1 MKQSD
6 IEKDYWRYYVQI
18 PYESPV
24 KKIVVDED
32 GKTHMEYKCA
42 YPIKL
47 TQWDEYSQCAYPIL
61 TISPTLLTRRLRVDL
76 TKIPLFDY
84 VVVMC
89 IEQDMIKDMEK
100 MFSMAFREEV
110 FGVVIGKGESQEV
123 RFVFASDNDFYI
135 DKHNYVAVREILMA
149 QSFYFDPIV
158 GEDERS
164 QKLIDKA
171 IRKKLRGNN
180 RESNMESLVALVR
193 SQIPNIDW
201 NTYTYY
207 QLKIDYYTIIRIET
221 FRSIHVYKVMG
232 SDAPVPDFAEIL
244 DAHSNPLGQDVLFK
258 RNDRSQTQI

>member
-1 MKQSD
+1 MSVKD
-6 IEKDYWRYYVQI
+6 DYWRYYVEV
-18 PYESPV
+18 PYKSPV
-24 KKIVVDED
+24 SKTYKDEN
-32 GKTHMEYKCA
+32 GVEHTEYKCA
-42 YPIKL
+42 YPIRL
-47 TQWDEYSQCAYPIL
+47 IDWDEYSDIAYQL
-61 TISPTLLTRRLRVDL
+61 LSISETFLTRRLKLNLDV
-76 TKIPLFDY
+76 ISLFDY
-84 VVVMC
+84 VLLIC
-89 IEQDMIKDMEK
+89 IEQNLVKDMEK
-100 MFSMAFREEV
+100 MLSMAFREEIK
-110 FGVVIGKGESQEV
+110 GVVLTSSESQEV

-171 IRKKLRGNN
+171 IRKKLRAGN

-207 QLKIDYYTIIRIET
+207 QLKIDYYTIIRVET

-232 SDAPVPDFAEIL
+232 SDAQVPDFAEIL

-258 RNDRSQTQI
+258 KNDRSQTQI

>member
-1 MKQSD
+1 MSIKD
-6 IEKDYWRYYVQI
+6 DYWRYYVEV
-18 PYESPV
+18 PYKSPV
-24 KKIVVDED
+24 SKTYKDEN
-32 GKTHMEYKCA
+32 GVEHTEYKCA
-42 YPIKL
+42 YPIRL
-47 TQWDEYSQCAYPIL
+47 IDWDEYSDIAYQL
-61 TISPTLLTRRLRVDL
+61 LSISETFLTRRLKLNLDV
-76 TKIPLFDY
+76 ISLFDY
-84 VVVMC
+84 VLLIC
-89 IEQDMIKDMEK
+89 IEQNLVKDMEK
-100 MFSMAFREEV
+100 MLSMAFREEIK
-110 FGVVIGKGESQEV
+110 GVVLTSSESQEV

-193 SQIPNIDW
+193 SQIPSIDW

>member
-1 MKQSD
+1 MSVKD
-6 IEKDYWRYYVQI
+6 DYWRYYVEV
-18 PYESPV
+18 PYKSPV
-24 KKIVVDED
+24 SKTYKDEN
-32 GKTHMEYKCA
+32 GVEHTEYKCA
-42 YPIKL
+42 YPIRL
-47 TQWDEYSQCAYPIL
+47 IDWDEYSDIAYQL
-61 TISPTLLTRRLRVDL
+61 LSISETFLTRRLKLNLDV
-76 TKIPLFDY
+76 ISLFDY
-84 VVVMC
+84 VLLIC
-89 IEQDMIKDMEK
+89 IEQNLVKDMEK
-100 MFSMAFREEV
+100 MLSMAFREEIK
-110 FGVVIGKGESQEV
+110 GVVLTSSESQEV

-135 DKHNYVAVREILMA
+135 DKHHYVAVREILMA

-171 IRKKLRGNN
+171 IRKKLRAGN

-207 QLKIDYYTIIRIET
+207 QLKIDYYTIIRVET

>member
-1 MKQSD
+1 MSIKD
-6 IEKDYWRYYVQI
+6 DYWRYYVEV
-18 PYESPV
+18 PYKSPV
-24 KKIVVDED
+24 SKTYKDEN
-32 GKTHMEYKCA
+32 GVEHTEYKCA
-42 YPIKL
+42 YPIRL
-47 TQWDEYSQCAYPIL
+47 IDWDEYSDIAYQL
-61 TISPTLLTRRLRVDL
+61 LSISETFLTRRLKLNLDV
-76 TKIPLFDY
+76 ISLFDY
-84 VVVMC
+84 VLLIC
-89 IEQDMIKDMEK
+89 IEQNLVKDMEK
-100 MFSMAFREEV
+100 MLSMAFREEIK
-110 FGVVIGKGESQEV
+110 GVVLTSSESQEV

-201 NTYTYY
+201 NNYTYY
-207 QLKIDYYTIIRIET
+207 QLKIDYYTIIKVET

>member
-1 MKQSD
+1 MSVKD
-6 IEKDYWRYYVQI
+6 DYWRYYVEV
-18 PYESPV
+18 PYKSPV
-24 KKIVVDED
+24 SKTYKDEN
-32 GKTHMEYKCA
+32 GVEHTEYKCA
-42 YPIKL
+42 YPIRL
-47 TQWDEYSQCAYPIL
+47 TDWDEYSDIAYQL
-61 TISPTLLTRRLRVDL
+61 LSISETFLTRRLKLNLDV
-76 TKIPLFDY
+76 ISLFDY
-84 VVVMC
+84 VLLIC
-89 IEQDMIKDMEK
+89 IEQNLVKDMEK
-100 MFSMAFREEV
+100 MLSMAFREEIK
-110 FGVVIGKGESQEV
+110 GVVLTSSESQEV

-171 IRKKLRGNN
+171 VRKKLRAGN

-207 QLKIDYYTIIRIET
+207 QLKIDYYTIIRVET

>member
-1 MKQSD
+1 MSVKD
-6 IEKDYWRYYVQI
+6 DYWRYYVEV
-18 PYESPV
+18 PYKSPV
-24 KKIVVDED
+24 SKTYKDEN
-32 GKTHMEYKCA
+32 GVEHTEYKCA
-42 YPIKL
+42 YPIRL
-47 TQWDEYSQCAYPIL
+47 VDWDEYSDIAYQL
-61 TISPTLLTRRLRVDL
+61 LSISETFLTRRLKLNLDV
-76 TKIPLFDY
+76 ISLFDY
-84 VVVMC
+84 VLLIC
-89 IEQDMIKDMEK
+89 IEQNLVKDMEK
-100 MFSMAFREEV
+100 MLSMAFREEIK
-110 FGVVIGKGESQEV
+110 GVVLTSSESQEV

-207 QLKIDYYTIIRIET
+207 QLKIDYYTIIRVET

-258 RNDRSQTQI
+258 KNDRSQTQI

>member
-1 MKQSD
+1 MSVKD
-6 IEKDYWRYYVQI
+6 DYWRYYVEV
-18 PYESPV
+18 PYKSPV
-24 KKIVVDED
+24 SKTYKDEN
-32 GKTHMEYKCA
+32 GVEHTEYKCA
-42 YPIKL
+42 YPIRL
-47 TQWDEYSQCAYPIL
+47 IDWDEYSDIAYQL
-61 TISPTLLTRRLRVDL
+61 LSISETFLTRRLKLNLDV
-76 TKIPLFDY
+76 ISLFDY
-84 VVVMC
+84 VLLIC
-89 IEQDMIKDMEK
+89 IEQNLVKDMEK
-100 MFSMAFREEV
+100 MLSMAFREEIK
-110 FGVVIGKGESQEV
+110 GVVLTSSESQEV

-171 IRKKLRGNN
+171 VRKKLRAGN

-207 QLKIDYYTIIRIET
+207 QLKIDYYTIIRVET

>member
-1 MKQSD
+1 MSIKD
-6 IEKDYWRYYVQI
+6 DYWRYYVEV
-18 PYESPV
+18 PYKSPV
-24 KKIVVDED
+24 SKTYKDEN
-32 GKTHMEYKCA
+32 GVEHTEYKCA
-42 YPIKL
+42 YPIRL
-47 TQWDEYSQCAYPIL
+47 IDWDEYSDIAYQL
-61 TISPTLLTRRLRVDL
+61 LSISETFLTRRLKLNLDV
-76 TKIPLFDY
+76 ISLFDY
-84 VVVMC
+84 VLLIC
-89 IEQDMIKDMEK
+89 IEQNLVKDMEK
-100 MFSMAFREEV
+100 MLSMAFREEIK
-110 FGVVIGKGESQEV
+110 GVVLTSSESQEV

-207 QLKIDYYTIIRIET
+207 QLKIDYYTIIKVET

>member
-1 MKQSD
+1 MSVKD
-6 IEKDYWRYYVQI
+6 DYWRYYVEV
-18 PYESPV
+18 PYKSPV
-24 KKIVVDED
+24 SKTYIDED
-32 GKTHMEYKCA
+32 GKEHTEYKCC
-42 YPIKL
+42 YPIRL
-47 TQWDEYSQCAYPIL
+47 VDWDEYSDIAYQL
-61 TISPTLLTRRLRVDL
+61 LSISETFLTRRLKLNLDV
-76 TKIPLFDY
+76 ISLFDY
-84 VVVMC
+84 VLLIC
-89 IEQDMIKDMEK
+89 IEQNLVKDMEK
-100 MFSMAFREEV
+100 MLSMAFREEIK
-110 FGVVIGKGESQEV
+110 GVVLTSSESQEV

-171 IRKKLRGNN
+171 IRKKLRAGN

-207 QLKIDYYTIIRIET
+207 QLKIDYYTIIRVET

>member
-1 MKQSD
+1 MSVKD
-6 IEKDYWRYYVQI
+6 DYWRYYVEV
-18 PYESPV
+18 PYKSPV
-24 KKIVVDED
+24 SKTYKDEN
-32 GKTHMEYKCA
+32 GVEHTEYKCA
-42 YPIKL
+42 YPIRL
-47 TQWDEYSQCAYPIL
+47 IDWDEYSDIAYQL
-61 TISPTLLTRRLRVDL
+61 LSISETFLTRRLKLNLDV
-76 TKIPLFDY
+76 ISLFDY
-84 VVVMC
+84 VLLIC
-89 IEQDMIKDMEK
+89 IEQNLVKDMEK
-100 MFSMAFREEV
+100 MLSMAFREEIK
-110 FGVVIGKGESQEV
+110 GVVLTSSESQEV

-171 IRKKLRGNN
+171 IRKKLRAGNH
-180 RESNMESLVALVR
+180 ESNMESLVALVR

-207 QLKIDYYTIIRIET
+207 QLKIDYYTIIRVET

>member
-1 MKQSD
+1 MSVKD
-6 IEKDYWRYYVQI
+6 DYWRYYVEV
-18 PYESPV
+18 PYKSPV
-24 KKIVVDED
+24 SKTYKDEN
-32 GKTHMEYKCA
+32 GKEHTEYKCA

-47 TQWDEYSQCAYPIL
+47 IDWDEYSDIAYQL
-61 TISPTLLTRRLRVDL
+61 LSISETFLTRRLKLNLDVMS
-76 TKIPLFDY
+76 LFDY
-84 VVVMC
+84 VLFIC
-89 IEQDMIKDMEK
+89 IEQNLVKDMEK
-100 MFSMAFREEV
+100 MLSMAFREE
-110 FGVVIGKGESQEV
+110 IKGIVLTSSESQEV

-171 IRKKLRGNN
+171 IRKKLRAGN

-207 QLKIDYYTIIRIET
+207 QLKIDYYTIIRVET

-258 RNDRSQTQI
+258 KNDRSQTQI

>member
-1 MKQSD
+1 MSVKD
-6 IEKDYWRYYVQI
+6 DYWRYYVEV
-18 PYESPV
+18 PYKSPV
-24 KKIVVDED
+24 SKTYKDEN
-32 GKTHMEYKCA
+32 GVEHTEYKCA
-42 YPIKL
+42 YPIRL
-47 TQWDEYSQCAYPIL
+47 IDWDEYSDIAYQL
-61 TISPTLLTRRLRVDL
+61 LSISETFLTRRLKLNLDVMS
-76 TKIPLFDY
+76 LFDY
-84 VVVMC
+84 VLFIC
-89 IEQDMIKDMEK
+89 IEQNLVKDMEK
-100 MFSMAFREEV
+100 MLSMAFREEIK
-110 FGVVIGKGESQEV
+110 GVVLTSSESQEV

-171 IRKKLRGNN
+171 IRKKLRAGN

-207 QLKIDYYTIIRIET
+207 QLKIDYYTIIRVET

-258 RNDRSQTQI
+258 KNDRSQTQI

>member
-1 MKQSD
+1 MSVKD
-6 IEKDYWRYYVQI
+6 DYWRYYVEV
-18 PYESPV
+18 PYKSPV
-24 KKIVVDED
+24 SKTYKDEN
-32 GKTHMEYKCA
+32 GVEHTEYKCA
-42 YPIKL
+42 YPIRL
-47 TQWDEYSQCAYPIL
+47 IDWDEYSDIAYQL
-61 TISPTLLTRRLRVDL
+61 LSISETFLTRRLKLNLDV
-76 TKIPLFDY
+76 ISLFDY
-84 VVVMC
+84 VLLIC
-89 IEQDMIKDMEK
+89 IEQNLVKDMEK
-100 MFSMAFREEV
+100 MLSMAFREEIK
-110 FGVVIGKGESQEV
+110 GVVLTTSESQEV

-171 IRKKLRGNN
+171 IRKKLRAGN

-207 QLKIDYYTIIRIET
+207 QLKIDYYTIIRVET

>member
-1 MKQSD
+1 MSIKD
-6 IEKDYWRYYVQI
+6 DYWRYYVEV
-18 PYESPV
+18 PYKSPV
-24 KKIVVDED
+24 SKTYKDEN
-32 GKTHMEYKCA
+32 GVEHTEYKCA
-42 YPIKL
+42 YPIRL
-47 TQWDEYSQCAYPIL
+47 IDWDEYSDIAYQL
-61 TISPTLLTRRLRVDL
+61 LSISETFLTRRLKLNLDV
-76 TKIPLFDY
+76 ISLFDY
-84 VVVMC
+84 VLLIC
-89 IEQDMIKDMEK
+89 IEQNLVKDMEK
-100 MFSMAFREEV
+100 MLSMAFREEIK
-110 FGVVIGKGESQEV
+110 GVVLTSSESQEV

>member
-1 MKQSD
+1 MSVKD
-6 IEKDYWRYYVQI
+6 DYWRYYVEV
-18 PYESPV
+18 PYKSPV
-24 KKIVVDED
+24 SKTYKDEN
-32 GKTHMEYKCA
+32 GVEHTEYKCA
-42 YPIKL
+42 YPIRL
-47 TQWDEYSQCAYPIL
+47 IDWDEYSDIAYQL
-61 TISPTLLTRRLRVDL
+61 LSISETFLTRRLKLNLDV
-76 TKIPLFDY
+76 ISLFDY
-84 VVVMC
+84 VLLIC
-89 IEQDMIKDMEK
+89 IEQNLVKDMEK
-100 MFSMAFREEV
+100 MLSMAFREEIK
-110 FGVVIGKGESQEV
+110 GVVLTSSESQEV

-171 IRKKLRGNN
+171 IRKKLRAGN

-201 NTYTYY
+201 DTYTYY
-207 QLKIDYYTIIRIET
+207 QLKIDYYTIIRVET

>member
-1 MKQSD
+1 MSVKD
-6 IEKDYWRYYVQI
+6 DYWRYYVEV
-18 PYESPV
+18 PYKSPV
-24 KKIVVDED
+24 SKTYKDEN
-32 GKTHMEYKCA
+32 GVEHTEYKCA
-42 YPIKL
+42 YPIRL
-47 TQWDEYSQCAYPIL
+47 IDWDEYSDIAYQL
-61 TISPTLLTRRLRVDL
+61 LSISETFLTRRLKLNLDV
-76 TKIPLFDY
+76 ISLFDY
-84 VVVMC
+84 VLLIC
-89 IEQDMIKDMEK
+89 IEQNLVKDMEK
-100 MFSMAFREEV
+100 MLSMAFREEIK
-110 FGVVIGKGESQEV
+110 GVVLTSSESQEV

-171 IRKKLRGNN
+171 IRKKLRAGN

-207 QLKIDYYTIIRIET
+207 QLKIDYYTIIRVET

-232 SDAPVPDFAEIL
+232 SDAQVPDFAEIL

>member
-1 MKQSD
+1 MSVKD
-6 IEKDYWRYYVQI
+6 DYWRYYVEV
-18 PYESPV
+18 PYKSPV
-24 KKIVVDED
+24 SKTYKDEN
-32 GKTHMEYKCA
+32 GVEHTEYKCA
-42 YPIKL
+42 YPIRL
-47 TQWDEYSQCAYPIL
+47 IDWDEYSDIAYQL
-61 TISPTLLTRRLRVDL
+61 LSISETFLTRRLKLNLDV
-76 TKIPLFDY
+76 ISLFDY
-84 VVVMC
+84 VLLIC
-89 IEQDMIKDMEK
+89 IEQNLVKDMEK
-100 MFSMAFREEV
+100 MLSMAFREEIK
-110 FGVVIGKGESQEV
+110 GVVLTSSESQEV

-171 IRKKLRGNN
+171 IRKKLRAGN

-207 QLKIDYYTIIRIET
+207 QLKIDYYTIIRVET

>member
-1 MKQSD
+1 MSVKD
-6 IEKDYWRYYVQI
+6 DYWRYYVEV
-18 PYESPV
+18 PYKSPV
-24 KKIVVDED
+24 SKTYKDEN
-32 GKTHMEYKCA
+32 GVEHTEYKCA
-42 YPIKL
+42 YPIRL
-47 TQWDEYSQCAYPIL
+47 TDWDEYSDIAYQL
-61 TISPTLLTRRLRVDL
+61 LSISETFLTRRLKLNLDV
-76 TKIPLFDY
+76 ISLFDY
-84 VVVMC
+84 VLLIC
-89 IEQDMIKDMEK
+89 IEQNLVKDMEK
-100 MFSMAFREEV
+100 MLSMAFREEIK
-110 FGVVIGKGESQEV
+110 GVVLTSSESQEV

-171 IRKKLRGNN
+171 IRKKLRAGN

-207 QLKIDYYTIIRIET
+207 QLKIDYYTIIRVET

>member
-1 MKQSD
+1 MSVKD
-6 IEKDYWRYYVQI
+6 DYWRYYVEV
-18 PYESPV
+18 PYKSPV
-24 KKIVVDED
+24 SKTYTDED
-32 GKTHMEYKCA
+32 GKEHTEYKCC
-42 YPIKL
+42 YPIRL
-47 TQWDEYSQCAYPIL
+47 IDWDEYSDIAYQL
-61 TISPTLLTRRLRVDL
+61 LSISETFLTRRLKLNLDV
-76 TKIPLFDY
+76 ISLFDY
-84 VVVMC
+84 VLLIC
-89 IEQDMIKDMEK
+89 IEQNLVKDMEK
-100 MFSMAFREEV
+100 MLSMAFREEIK
-110 FGVVIGKGESQEV
+110 GVVLTSSESQEV

-193 SQIPNIDW
+193 SQIPGIDW
-201 NTYTYY
+201 NNYTYY
-207 QLKIDYYTIIRIET
+207 QLKIDYYTIVRVET

-232 SDAPVPDFAEIL
+232 SDAQVPDFAEIL

-258 RNDRSQTQI
+258 KNDRSQTTL

>member
-1 MKQSD
+1 MSVKD
-6 IEKDYWRYYVQI
+6 DYWRYYVEV
-18 PYESPV
+18 PYKSPV
-24 KKIVVDED
+24 SKTYKDEN
-32 GKTHMEYKCA
+32 GVEHTEYKCA
-42 YPIKL
+42 YPIRL
-47 TQWDEYSQCAYPIL
+47 IDWDEYSDIAYQL
-61 TISPTLLTRRLRVDL
+61 LSISETFLTRRLKLNLDV
-76 TKIPLFDY
+76 ISLFDY
-84 VVVMC
+84 VLLIC
-89 IEQDMIKDMEK
+89 IEQNLVKDMEK
-100 MFSMAFREEV
+100 MLSMAFREEIK
-110 FGVVIGKGESQEV
+110 GVVLTTSESQEV

-207 QLKIDYYTIIRIET
+207 QLKIDYYTIIRVET

-258 RNDRSQTQI
+258 KNDRSQNQI

>member
-1 MKQSD
+1 MSVKD
-6 IEKDYWRYYVQI
+6 DYWRYYVEV
-18 PYESPV
+18 PYKSPV
-24 KKIVVDED
+24 SKTYKDEN
-32 GKTHMEYKCA
+32 GVEHTEYKCA
-42 YPIKL
+42 YPIRL
-47 TQWDEYSQCAYPIL
+47 IDWDEYSDIAYQL
-61 TISPTLLTRRLRVDL
+61 LSISETFLTRRLKLNLDV
-76 TKIPLFDY
+76 ISLFDY
-84 VVVMC
+84 VLLIC
-89 IEQDMIKDMEK
+89 IEQNLVKDMEK
-100 MFSMAFREEV
+100 MLSMAFREEIK
-110 FGVVIGKGESQEV
+110 GVVLTTSESQEV

>member
-1 MKQSD
+1 MSVKD
-6 IEKDYWRYYVQI
+6 DYWRYYVEV
-18 PYESPV
+18 PYKSPV
-24 KKIVVDED
+24 SKTYKDEN
-32 GKTHMEYKCA
+32 GVEHTEYKCA
-42 YPIKL
+42 YPIRL
-47 TQWDEYSQCAYPIL
+47 IDWDEYSDIAYQL
-61 TISPTLLTRRLRVDL
+61 LSISETFLTRRLKLNLDV
-76 TKIPLFDY
+76 ISLFDY
-84 VVVMC
+84 VLLIC
-89 IEQDMIKDMEK
+89 IEQNLVKDMEK
-100 MFSMAFREEV
+100 MLSMAFREEIK
-110 FGVVIGKGESQEV
+110 GVVLTSSESQEV

-201 NTYTYY
+201 DTYTYY
-207 QLKIDYYTIIRIET
+207 QLKIDYYTIIRVET

>member
-1 MKQSD
+1 MSIKD
-6 IEKDYWRYYVQI
+6 DYWRYYVEV
-18 PYESPV
+18 PYKSPV
-24 KKIVVDED
+24 SKTYKDEN
-32 GKTHMEYKCA
+32 GVEHTEYKCA

-47 TQWDEYSQCAYPIL
+47 IDWDEYSDIAYQL
-61 TISPTLLTRRLRVDL
+61 LSISETFLTRRLKLNLDV
-76 TKIPLFDY
+76 ISLFDY
-84 VVVMC
+84 VLLIC
-89 IEQDMIKDMEK
+89 IEQNLVKDMEK
-100 MFSMAFREEV
+100 MLSMAFREEIK
-110 FGVVIGKGESQEV
+110 GVVLTSSESQEV

-171 IRKKLRGNN
+171 IRKKLRAGN

-207 QLKIDYYTIIRIET
+207 QLKIDYYTIIRVET

>member
-1 MKQSD
+1 MSVKD
-6 IEKDYWRYYVQI
+6 DYWRYYVEV
-18 PYESPV
+18 PYKSPV
-24 KKIVVDED
+24 SKTYKDEN
-32 GKTHMEYKCA
+32 GVEHTEYKCA
-42 YPIKL
+42 YPIRL
-47 TQWDEYSQCAYPIL
+47 IDWDEYSDIAYQL
-61 TISPTLLTRRLRVDL
+61 LSISETFLTRRLKLNLDV
-76 TKIPLFDY
+76 ISLFDY
-84 VVVMC
+84 VLLIC
-89 IEQDMIKDMEK
+89 IEQNLVKDMEK
-100 MFSMAFREEV
+100 MLSMAFREEIK
-110 FGVVIGKGESQEV
+110 GVVLTTSESQEV

-207 QLKIDYYTIIRIET
+207 QLKIDYYTIIRVET

>member
-1 MKQSD
+1 MSIKD
-6 IEKDYWRYYVQI
+6 DYWRYYVEV
-18 PYESPV
+18 PYKSPV
-24 KKIVVDED
+24 SKTYKDEN
-32 GKTHMEYKCA
+32 GVEHTEYKCA
-42 YPIKL
+42 YPIRL
-47 TQWDEYSQCAYPIL
+47 IDWDEYSDIAYQL
-61 TISPTLLTRRLRVDL
+61 LSISETFLTRRLKLNLDV
-76 TKIPLFDY
+76 ISLFDY
-84 VVVMC
+84 VLLIC
-89 IEQDMIKDMEK
+89 IEQNLVKDMEK
-100 MFSMAFREEV
+100 MLSMAFREEIK
-110 FGVVIGKGESQEV
+110 GVVLTSSESQEV

-171 IRKKLRGNN
+171 IRKKLRAGN

-207 QLKIDYYTIIRIET
+207 QLKIDYYTIIRVET